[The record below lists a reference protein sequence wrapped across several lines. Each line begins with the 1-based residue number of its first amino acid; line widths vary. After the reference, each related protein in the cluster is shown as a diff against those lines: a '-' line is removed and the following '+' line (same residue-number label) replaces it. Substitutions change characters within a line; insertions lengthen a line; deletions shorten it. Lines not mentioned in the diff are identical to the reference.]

1 NATFLTVYPNLP
13 PTFSVLNVYVAWAA
27 VTTIG
32 VVGFLLL
39 RYRFFAPGLLTI
51 AIYGACGLDGLAHYI
66 VADFSAHTRV
76 MHASILLEVAS
87 GIVLMC
93 LAAVTAL
100 RAKRIGLLRGERACP
115 RAAHASQPTVHTPQ
129 TTAGALSRCSGEG
142 E

>member
-1 NATFLTVYPNLP
+1 MSRVKQLETRPLIGALVIYAFASLFQHIHNATFLTVYPNLP

-100 RAKRIGLLRGERACP
+100 QAKRIGLLRGERA
-115 RAAHASQPTVHTPQ
+115 
-129 TTAGALSRCSGEG
+129 
-142 E
+142 